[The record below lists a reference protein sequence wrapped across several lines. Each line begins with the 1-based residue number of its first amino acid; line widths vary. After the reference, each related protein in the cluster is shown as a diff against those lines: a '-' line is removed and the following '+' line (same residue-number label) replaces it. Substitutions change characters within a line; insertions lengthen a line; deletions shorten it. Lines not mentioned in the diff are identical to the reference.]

1 MMDFT
6 VVVRVPLCFAM
17 SINANTDE
25 EAADAAWSKVSGYVD
40 AGELCRDYS
49 TELVHNDATVDIDA
63 ECVGEDA

>member
-6 VVVRVPLCFAM
+6 VVVHVPLRFAM

-25 EAADAAWSKVSGYVD
+25 EAADAAWSKVSEYVN

-49 TELVHNDATVDIDA
+49 AELVH
-63 ECVGEDA
+63 EDASVFAYLEDEEE